1 MNTLAKQVAKVA
13 QTAKNRDTKQV
24 INDLMQMLC
33 NLLTEPLFI
42 DKAFPLTLYTYD
54 NNFRQEL
61 TYYKTD
67 LKAWAEL
74 QTLANMF
81 MEAIKAG
88 EPFTDHV
95 GSLYD
100 LELAGNKLGQFLTP
114 PDLADTLG
122 ELLIS
127 IAPTIDSPIT
137 IGDPAG
143 CGAGT
148 LVLSLIKALHKAQG
162 AKAVK
167 FLNVRAIDLD
177 INMVKMTA
185 VQVVLNSAIRR
196 IPLGSFVV
204 QCGNTI
210 TDYTAMNEGK
220 RIAFAWQPNTPLLNY
235 IDATR
240 GSKKHHLTTEQL
252 IDKTLETLEQKET
265 A

>member
-1 MNTLAKQVAKVA
+1 MKTLAKQVAKVV
-13 QTAKNRDTKQV
+13 QVAKNRDTKQV

-81 MEAIKAG
+81 MEAIKTG

-100 LELAGNKLGQFLTP
+100 LELAGNRHGQFLTP
-114 PDLADTLG
+114 PDLADALG

-127 IAPTIDSPIT
+127 IAPPIDGPIT
-137 IGDPAG
+137 IGDPTG

-148 LVLSLIKALHKAQG
+148 LVLSQIKAIYKAQG

-167 FLNVRAIDLD
+167 CLNVRAIDLD

-185 VQVVLNSAIRR
+185 VQVVLNSAIHR
-196 IPLGSFVV
+196 IPLGSFIV

-220 RIAFAWQPNTPLLNY
+220 LVSYFWEPDVPVLKY
-235 IDATR
+235 IEATR
-240 GSKKHHLTTEQL
+240 GSKTPATTET
-252 IDKTLETLEQKET
+252 KEKET
-265 A
+265 V